1 MNLKSTVLWIGTIPK
16 NFGYDLHSNV
26 VAKPPKGN
34 VKMIDSYIFDYSFEG
49 PFALYIYYKINNMP
63 PKDLLTL
70 RLRQRPA
77 TTIRNISPSAYP
89 TFGTAVAIPFVPASI
104 PNYSF
109 TIRGLGGILT
119 QNDLA
124 SKLTGETITSF
135 TSQSTDIFVSSSTTY
150 TINVSAFRSTSS
162 ITAYIDTDGGCTSIS
177 DRAFQDSSIVSAS
190 FPSAT
195 LLRFAAFSTCTSL
208 VSASFPLVTSTEN
221 SIFNNCSSLTSV
233 SFPLLTN
240 IQSSTFNGCTSLVS
254 ASFPSALSINGSAFY
269 SCSLLSTANFPS
281 ATSIGLNAFYDCTS
295 LSSINFPLAV
305 TIGIQAFTNCPSLVS
320 ASFPSATSIGA
331 NALKDCTSLK
341 YINLPSISGSTALG
355 GSTGDDNVFFN
366 VSSSGNIYI
375 PSFYSQSNA
384 GGLDGDLSYLSSSLN
399 WTINWL

>member
-1 MNLKSTVLWIGTIPK
+1 VI
-16 NFGYDLHSNV
+16 SNV
-26 VAKPPKGN
+26 LNNKNTFPTKKDG
-34 VKMIDSYIFDYSFEG
+34 SSFEG
-49 PFALYIYYKINNMP
+49 PFALHIYYKINNMP

-221 SIFNNCSSLTSV
+221 SIFTNCRSLTSI
-233 SFPLLTN
+233 SLPLLTN

-254 ASFPSALSINGSAFY
+254 ASFPSA
-269 SCSLLSTANFPS
+269 
-281 ATSIGLNAFYDCTS
+281 TSIGT
-295 LSSINFPLAV
+295 
-305 TIGIQAFTNCPSLVS
+305 
-320 ASFPSATSIGA
+320 
-331 NALKDCTSLK
+331 NALKDCASLK